1 MTVQDYPPGFVKTLC
16 GVVCARSVKLLS
28 SGSND
33 EEMEEREKWWIEIR
47 NEIRSHMK
55 SLSCHAVIGY
65 TETKSIYE
73 DVCVLSASGTAVKG

>member
-1 MTVQDYPPGFVKTLC
+1 
-16 GVVCARSVKLLS
+16 
-28 SGSND
+28 
-33 EEMEEREKWWIEIR
+33 MEEREKWWIEIR

-73 DVCVLSASGTAVKG
+73 DVCVLSATGTAAKGTLCILIYVCKLFFF